1 MHGPRNRPV
10 QASDAVYGPDFVK
23 TCTDQTPLESGASV
37 LLASRLEP
45 PEPFPLPSPT
55 RFSRFISEP
64 SRASRH
70 LRAIQNLPTAT
81 AHRCNEI
88 EARGADKLQAATEYA
103 AAAIARRHGNGEVA
117 AKIRGFMITAPP

>member
-37 LLASRLEP
+37 LFAPRLEP
-45 PEPFPLPSPT
+45 PEPFPLPSPA
-55 RFSRFISEP
+55 RFSRSLSEP

-70 LRAIQNLPTAT
+70 RRAIQNLPTAT

-88 EARGADKLQAATEYA
+88 EAREPTNFKLQQNMQPRQLRAGTETV
-103 AAAIARRHGNGEVA
+103 RWQQRSMGS
-117 AKIRGFMITAPP
+117 